1 MCLLFLP
8 TFPCLRRYFHSNKQ
22 FINTVTN
29 RRRNL
34 HVCYCFPFLYYSF
47 SSYGI
52 DPGLG
57 ILHWFFTL
65 SRRLHDVWEF
75 SQPVYMMCF
84 MFWNIHINPCSVQW
98 KMLSGYGVFGIEP
111 FVKCYSDHVLF
122 RLYSEHLVIS
132 QTCFWTSPKLHF
144 VTSSAHNFYED
155 RIWRHSQR
163 SEDGARKLSAHFW
176 LDWVISSNSYLNSVQ
191 HQLKRQEWELAPSS
205 LRPWFSAEKGE
216 VKK

>member
-1 MCLLFLP
+1 MLVENNNAINAWWWVIMCLLFLP
-8 TFPCLRRYFHSNKQ
+8 IYPCLRRYFHSNKQ

-34 HVCYCFPFLYYSF
+34 HVCYWFSFLYYSF
-47 SSYGI
+47 SSYWI

-65 SRRLHDVWEF
+65 LRRLHDMWEF
-75 SQPVYMMCF
+75 SCLHDVFCVLEYSYTTHAVSNGRCF
-84 MFWNIHINPCSVQW
+84 QSMGYLA
-98 KMLSGYGVFGIEP
+98 LSLLLNAIQTMY
-111 FVKCYSDHVLF
+111 YSD
-122 RLYSEHLVIS
+122 SEHLVIS

-163 SEDGARKLSAHFW
+163 SEDGARK
-176 LDWVISSNSYLNSVQ
+176 
-191 HQLKRQEWELAPSS
+191 
-205 LRPWFSAEKGE
+205 
-216 VKK
+216 